1 MTTQPKIL
9 VVDDDAAHRLMLK
22 TVLADDG
29 YAITEA
35 GDGTAAVAAVESQFY
50 DLILMDLKMAHMD
63 GLEALRR
70 IKALSPGIPVIIM
83 TAYASVGTA
92 VNALKSG
99 ASDYLTKPVDID
111 ELKILI
117 DKTLH
122 HRRLEQENLY
132 LKERLADRFDL
143 SAIIGRSPAM
153 VQLFETITL
162 VAPSDAT
169 VLIQG
174 ESGTGKE
181 LVANAIHQNS
191 LRGQGPFIK
200 LNCAAL
206 PETLLESELFGHER
220 GAFTGATARKA
231 GRFQLAD
238 KGSIFLDEIAEMS
251 PATQAKILRVLQEK
265 EFEPVGGGRTVKV
278 DVRVIAASN
287 KDLPAEIEAGRFRED
302 LYYRL
307 NVVQVSV
314 PPLRDRGEDIA
325 LLADH
330 FLKLYAEKNQRLI
343 KGLTPRAL
351 DVFMRYDW
359 PGNVRELENVVER
372 AVILTRGDTVAAAQL
387 PKSLQDLTGGDQPL
401 PPVNL
406 APGKT
411 LKEIEQEMILKTL
424 EECKGNRTRAAET
437 LGISR
442 RTLQL
447 KLKAYGINP

>member
-1 MTTQPKIL
+1 MTIQSKIL

-29 YAITEA
+29 YDITEA
-35 GDGTAAVAAVESQFY
+35 GDGAAAVAAVESRFY
-50 DLILMDLKMAHMD
+50 DLILMDLKMARMD

-70 IKALSPGIPVIIM
+70 IKALSPGIAVIIM

-122 HRRLEQENLY
+122 HRRLEQENAF

-143 SAIIGRSPAM
+143 SAIIGRGPAM
-153 VQLFETITL
+153 AQLFETVAL

-191 LRGQGPFIK
+191 PRSQGPFIK

-206 PETLLESELFGHER
+206 PETLLESELFGHEK
-220 GAFTGATARKA
+220 GSFTGATARKA

-238 KGSIFLDEIAEMS
+238 KGSIFLDEIAEMA

-278 DVRVIAASN
+278 DVRVIAATN
-287 KDLPAEIEAGRFRED
+287 KDLPTEIETGRFRED

-307 NVVQVSV
+307 NVVQVNV

-325 LLADH
+325 LLTDH

-372 AVILTRGDTVAAAQL
+372 AVILTRGDTVATAQL
-387 PKSLQDLTGGDQPL
+387 PKSLQELAGEDEPL
-401 PPVNL
+401 PPVRL
-406 APGKT
+406 EPGKT

-424 EECKGNRTRAAET
+424 EECSGNRTRAAEA

-447 KLKAYGINP
+447 KLKEYGINP

>member
-1 MTTQPKIL
+1 MTIQLKIL

-22 TVLADDG
+22 TVLADEG
-29 YAITEA
+29 YDITEA
-35 GDGTAAVAAVESQFY
+35 EDGMVAVAAVEGQFY
-50 DLILMDLKMAHMD
+50 DLILMDLKMARMD
-63 GLEALRR
+63 GLEAMRR

-122 HRRLEQENLY
+122 HRRLEQENAF

-153 VQLFETITL
+153 VQLFETVAL

-191 LRGQGPFIK
+191 PRSQGPFIK

-206 PETLLESELFGHER
+206 PETLLESELFGHEK
-220 GAFTGATARKA
+220 GSFTGATARKA

-238 KGSIFLDEIAEMS
+238 KGSIFLDEIAEM
-251 PATQAKILRVLQEK
+251 T
-265 EFEPVGGGRTVKV
+265 
-278 DVRVIAASN
+278 
-287 KDLPAEIEAGRFRED
+287 
-302 LYYRL
+302 
-307 NVVQVSV
+307 
-314 PPLRDRGEDIA
+314 
-325 LLADH
+325 
-330 FLKLYAEKNQRLI
+330 
-343 KGLTPRAL
+343 
-351 DVFMRYDW
+351 
-359 PGNVRELENVVER
+359 
-372 AVILTRGDTVAAAQL
+372 
-387 PKSLQDLTGGDQPL
+387 
-401 PPVNL
+401 PVNL

-424 EECKGNRTRAAET
+424 EECGGNRTRAAET

-447 KLKAYGINP
+447 KLKEYGINP

>member
-1 MTTQPKIL
+1 MTVHPKIL

-29 YAITEA
+29 YEIAEA
-35 GDGTAAVAAVESQFY
+35 EDGAAAVAAVEDKFH
-50 DLILMDLKMAHMD
+50 DLILMDLKMVHMN
-63 GLEALRR
+63 GLEAMSR

-122 HRRLEQENLY
+122 HRRLEQENAF

-153 VQLFETITL
+153 AQLFETIAL

-191 LRGQGPFIK
+191 PRSQGPFIK

-206 PETLLESELFGHER
+206 PETLLESELFGHEK
-220 GAFTGATARKA
+220 GSFTGATARKA
-231 GRFQLAD
+231 GRFELAD
-238 KGSIFLDEIAEMS
+238 KGSIFLDEIAEMA

-278 DVRVIAASN
+278 EVRVIAATN
-287 KDLPAEIEAGRFRED
+287 QDLPAEIEAGKFRED

-307 NVVQVSV
+307 NVVQISV
-314 PPLRDRGEDIA
+314 PPLRERGEDIA

-372 AVILTRGDTVAAAQL
+372 AVILTRGDMVATAQL
-387 PKSLQDLTGGDQPL
+387 PNSLQELAAEDSPL
-401 PPVNL
+401 PAAALV
-406 APGKT
+406 PGKT
-411 LKEIEQEMILKTL
+411 LKEIERQMILKTL
-424 EECKGNRTRAAET
+424 EECKGNRTRAAEV
-437 LGISR
+437 LGIGR

-447 KLKAYGINP
+447 KLKEYGINP

>member
-1 MTTQPKIL
+1 MTIRPKIL
-9 VVDDDAAHRLMLK
+9 VVDDDASHRLMLK

-29 YAITEA
+29 YEITEA
-35 GDGTAAVAAVESQFY
+35 EDGAAAVTAVEDQFY
-50 DLILMDLKMAHMD
+50 DLILMDLKMANMD

-122 HRRLEQENLY
+122 HRRLEQENAFLR
-132 LKERLADRFDL
+132 ERLTDRFDL

-153 VQLFETITL
+153 AQLFETVAL

-191 LRGQGPFIK
+191 PRSQGPFIK

-206 PETLLESELFGHER
+206 PEALLESELFGHEK
-220 GAFTGATARKA
+220 GSFTGATARKA

-238 KGSIFLDEIAEMS
+238 KGSIFLDEIAEMT

-265 EFEPVGGGRTVKV
+265 EFEPVGGGRTIKV
-278 DVRVIAASN
+278 DVRVIAATN
-287 KDLPAEIEAGRFRED
+287 KDLTAEIEAGKFRED

-307 NVVQVSV
+307 NVVQINV
-314 PPLRDRGEDIA
+314 PPLHERGEDIA
-325 LLADH
+325 LLAEH

-359 PGNVRELENVVER
+359 PGNVRELENVIER
-372 AVILTRGDTVAAAQL
+372 AVILTRGDTVAMAQL
-387 PKSLQDLTGGDQPL
+387 PKSLQDLAGDEQPL
-401 PPVNL
+401 PPVDL
-406 APGKT
+406 VPGKT
-411 LKEIEQEMILKTL
+411 LKEIEQEMIIKTL
-424 EECKGNRTRAAET
+424 EACKGNRTRAAET

-447 KLKAYGINP
+447 KLKEYGINP